1 LTGADIAWI
10 TDELDQPQR
19 IARVPTTSARRDL
32 AGGAM
37 GMIVFG
43 VLGWAT
49 SLAAA
54 IVVSGASMAALGLF
68 VALRFTER
76 NFRPT

>member
-49 SLAAA
+49 SLAA
-54 IVVSGASMAALGLF
+54 LGLF
-68 VALRFTER
+68 VAVRFTER